1 MGFCRI
7 AFSILEN
14 YCYEPEFLKT
24 FAKHYQTGEVLPDE
38 KIQKISDSKTL
49 WKVIKL

>member
-7 AFSILEN
+7 AFQFFRKLLLRTRI
-14 YCYEPEFLKT
+14 LKT

-38 KIQKISDSKTL
+38 KNSENRRF
-49 WKVIKL
+49 